1 MSIAN
6 SNVIAKVAAVVAGL
20 GLVFSSFAYAVPA
33 KAATTAELE
42 AQVAALLAQ
51 IQALQGGSSSAS
63 AGAAFTMD
71 MTIGASGAEV
81 TRLQNWLISKGYSIP
96 AGATGYFGAQTA
108 AAVAKYQMAKGITP
122 AAGYFGPMT
131 RAAVNAEGGS
141 STGGSTGGNTGSDS
155 DLEGGAGS
163 VDDYSLISALNN
175 EEVGEDEEEVE
186 VAGLEIEADDGS
198 DLEFTAVRLFIEE
211 GATSNSDFEDYASE
225 ISVMLDGE
233 TVATIDADELGDDD
247 DSDSDTNK
255 DWTKTISLESGAIIR
270 AGETGELTLAIT
282 GASNL
287 DSNDAGDSWTVDF
300 TQVRFVDANGAS
312 ISEDPATAART
323 FTFQTFAT
331 ATDLELK
338 ASLTDGDDADEIND
352 GHVVDIDDSDDTDG
366 VEVLAFNL
374 EVEGDSEV
382 LVDSIPV
389 LFTSVEATG
398 NDPDDLVASASLWF
412 DGEEIAT
419 ENFLTTDADDS
430 AETITFDDLEMTL
443 EGGEEY
449 EFVVSVDVLSTGD
462 VLDAGDTLQA
472 AVTVASIDADDESG
486 ETLASGD
493 LTGSASADAVGF
505 YDKGIM
511 VEFVSADAEV
521 TYTGDVANT
530 NDHDRGTFEIVFDV
544 TAFDTD
550 VYVDSTAIAGEGDG
564 ATYQNIG
571 VTGSPTITGSIDSS
585 ATAGTNGFLVEED
598 ETERFTVTAQVT
610 PAADGFFSVNL
621 ASVLYALTDIDGNL
635 VYSFDMADYKTP
647 QIYLNY
653 DA

>member
-33 KAATTAELE
+33 RAATTAELE